1 MNEWHSESCL
11 AYIQIAS
18 YLYSNSVLPTIQQK
32 ISKYATLNLD
42 PGSWSK
48 DRLQGRIGSFSSSK
62 TSPRMFSWNSFIM
75 GWKPYAFLKCW
86 KTNKIQR
93 EYFKEEVPPKELR
106 ILKSGFQ
113 ASHYNH
119 SAEKSCYYLL
129 SPPPSHLHH
138 WREVLRKGERCPSIK
153 WLENKF
159 IWH

>member
-32 ISKYATLNLD
+32 TSKYATLNLD

-93 EYFKEEVPPKELR
+93 EYFKEEVPPP
-106 ILKSGFQ
+106 
-113 ASHYNH
+113 
-119 SAEKSCYYLL
+119 KSCVYWNLV
-129 SPPPSHLHH
+129 SKPPITITLQRRAVITCCHLHQVTFTT
-138 WREVLRKGERCPSIK
+138 EGKCFVKVNDAPP
-153 WLENKF
+153 
-159 IWH
+159 